1 MKSTALKYCATGRTI
16 DKPLPT
22 NTDKK
27 STMKRISVITIVA
40 ILAFAAHAAAQT
52 AAATASSRPLADV
65 AKDEEARRKSVKR
78 PAKVYTN
85 GSLRN
90 DGSAGLAAPP
100 PAVPV
105 AVSGTSAPSNATPT
119 ATAAAAPA
127 SGGKQDQAYWQGRI
141 KDARD
146 QVQRSQ
152 LFADS
157 LQTRINSL
165 WTDFV
170 NRDNPVEKAKLEQDR
185 NTALAELENV
195 KKEIEQQQK
204 KITAIEDEARRAGV
218 PAGWLRPGA

>member
-1 MKSTALKYCATGRTI
+1 
-16 DKPLPT
+16 
-22 NTDKK
+22 
-27 STMKRISVITIVA
+27 MKRISVITIVA
-40 ILAFAAHAAAQT
+40 ILAFAAHAAAQSS
-52 AAATASSRPLADV
+52 AATSSSRPLADV
-65 AKDEEARRKSVKR
+65 VKDEEARRKSLRK

-85 GSLRN
+85 DNLRPAP
-90 DGSAGLAAPP
+90 AGEPPSVAAGVT
-100 PAVPV
+100 AGN
-105 AVSGTSAPSNATPT
+105 SSPSNATPT
-119 ATAAAAPA
+119 APAAATTPAPA
-127 SGGKQDQAYWQGRI
+127 AGAKQDQAYWQNRI

-185 NTALAELENV
+185 NAALAELEKV
-195 KKEIEQQQK
+195 KKDIEEQQK

-218 PAGWLRPGA
+218 PPGWLRPGA

>member
-1 MKSTALKYCATGRTI
+1 ML
-16 DKPLPT
+16 
-22 NTDKK
+22 
-27 STMKRISVITIVA
+27 IVA
-40 ILAFAAHAAAQT
+40 VLAFAAHAAAQKS
-52 AAATASSRPLADV
+52 AAAQTSAVSPNSRPLADV
-65 AKDEEARRKSVKR
+65 AKDEEARRKSVRK

-85 GSLRN
+85 SNLRT
-90 DGSAGLAAPP
+90 DVSPGVAAPP
-100 PAVPV
+100 SAPAS
-105 AVSGTSAPSNATPT
+105 AGSGNSTPSNATP
-119 ATAAAAPA
+119 AAPAAAAPA
-127 SGGKQDQAYWQGRI
+127 AAPGAKQDQAYWQNRI

-185 NTALAELENV
+185 NAALAELEKV
-195 KKEIEQQQK
+195 KKEIEEQQK

-218 PAGWLRPGA
+218 PPGWLRPGA